1 MQEFLSPEYFQNPY
15 PTYSEFHKRSP
26 IFKSEKVNAWIVS
39 PFTTVELGLH
49 SAELNAGER
58 ITASSAHFSPEEREE
73 FKYAIDNLNNWIVFQ
88 DAPAHTRLRKLVNK
102 SFTPRRIAEI
112 EPRVEEIVE
121 ELLDSALKEKRFDL
135 VQSLSF
141 KLPAIIICE
150 LLGIPEQRQAD
161 IRRWSDGVASLSAS
175 AQASR
180 EAATRANKAAIEAE
194 QYLFGLFS
202 ELRKEPNSGLLSHLV
217 NNEGSDDRLSDAEI
231 AALTVQL
238 FFAGFETT
246 EGLISNMVVA
256 LSRNPDQFDILLEDV
271 SLVPLAVEETL
282 RFDSSIQKQSR
293 VASNDQLI
301 GDVQIRKGDYV
312 HFMIGAANRDPNQ
325 FEDPDLFRILRKDIN
340 HVSFGHG
347 IHFCIG
353 APLARLESKI
363 AIQELV
369 KRCGKFKVLT
379 QQVKYPE
386 LFAVRKPLELL
397 VESS

>member
-1 MQEFLSPEYFQNPY
+1 MQEFLSPQYFQNPY
-15 PTYSEFHKRSP
+15 PTYSEFHKQSP

-39 PFTTVELGLH
+39 PFSEVELGLH
-49 SAELNAGER
+49 SPNLNAGER
-58 ITASSAHFSPEEREE
+58 IAAASAHFSPEEREE
-73 FKYAIDNLNNWIVFQ
+73 FRFAINNLSNWIVFQ
-88 DAPAHTRLRKLVNK
+88 DPPSHTRLRKLVNK
-102 SFTPRRIAEI
+102 SFTPRRIATL
-112 EPRVEEIVE
+112 EPRIEEIVD
-121 ELLDSALKEKRFDL
+121 ELLDKALKEKIFDL

-141 KLPAIIICE
+141 KLPAMIICE
-150 LLGIPEQRQAD
+150 LLGIPEERQDD

-180 EAATRANKAAIEAE
+180 EAATRANSAALEAE
-194 QYLFGLFS
+194 QYLFGFFN
-202 ELRKEPNSGLLSHLV
+202 ELRLNPNAGLLSQLV
-217 NNEGSDDRLSDAEI
+217 STDGGGDRLSDAEI

-256 LSRNPDQFDILLEDV
+256 LSKNPDQLEILLSDGA
-271 SLVPLAVEETL
+271 LVPQAVEETL

-293 VASNDQLI
+293 VASCDQSI
-301 GDVQIRKGDYV
+301 GGFEIKKGDYV
-312 HFMIGAANRDPNQ
+312 HFMIGAANRDPKQ
-325 FEDPDLFRILRKDIN
+325 FEAPDSFNILRKDLN

-363 AIQELV
+363 AMEQLL

-379 QQVKYPE
+379 KEIKYPE
-386 LFAVRKPLELL
+386 LFAVRKPLELII
-397 VESS
+397 ESA